1 MSGKICEEITTDM
14 GKIVTC
20 AHCSKWSLSFTLVVA
35 LVMPGSL
42 YHGQYLLGFSCEIEE
57 LNFLLIGRHLVS
69 HWECRKDEVFPLQ
82 KVKAEAGFH
91 R

>member
-1 MSGKICEEITTDM
+1 MHQLSTSILTFIF
-14 GKIVTC
+14 VL
-20 AHCSKWSLSFTLVVA
+20 SKA
-35 LVMPGSL
+35 MQPGNL
-42 YHGQYLLGFSCEIEE
+42 YCGQYLLGFSCEIEE

-82 KVKAEAGFH
+82 MVKAEAGFH